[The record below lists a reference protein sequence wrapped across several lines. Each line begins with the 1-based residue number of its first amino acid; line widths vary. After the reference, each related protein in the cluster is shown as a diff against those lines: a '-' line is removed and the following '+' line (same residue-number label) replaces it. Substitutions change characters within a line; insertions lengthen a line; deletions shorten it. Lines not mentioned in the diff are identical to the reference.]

1 MKLTFRT
8 VSGES
13 FSLEVEDSLTVGSL
27 KKQVSEVR
35 NLAADV
41 VLKLVHKGKVLE
53 NDTQTVSE
61 CGFTETGFIVVF
73 IQPPKKAEAKPAAAP
88 AAVVQPA
95 AEAAPAPVSD
105 TPAAP
110 AAATPAPAAA
120 TDPAPAAAAS
130 GYSSA
135 ASSILTGAALEAA
148 ITEIC
153 AMGFERDQVARAMR
167 AAFNN
172 PDRAV
177 EYLMTSIPESAAQ
190 TAPAA
195 APTTGQGTPP
205 VPTTAAQHFAS
216 SVMMAE
222 LLRVLLVA
230 LFRVG
235 GAPAAGGP
243 GTGPA
248 AQPFNMFGG
257 PAPTGTPGAAA
268 GSGPLDFLASNP
280 QFQLLR
286 RAVQGNPQIMV
297 PMLQELGKSN
307 PELLRMI
314 DAHRAE
320 FLAML
325 SQPADGDE
333 GDDNMAEGLGAM
345 GGVIELTAEDD
356 AAIQRLQALGFDR
369 NMCVEAYFAC
379 DKNEEM
385 AANYM
390 AENMFD

>member
-95 AEAAPAPVSD
+95 AEAAPVAAPPAPVAAPVSD

-195 APTTGQGTPP
+195 APTTGQ
-205 VPTTAAQHFAS
+205 
-216 SVMMAE
+216 
-222 LLRVLLVA
+222 
-230 LFRVG
+230 G